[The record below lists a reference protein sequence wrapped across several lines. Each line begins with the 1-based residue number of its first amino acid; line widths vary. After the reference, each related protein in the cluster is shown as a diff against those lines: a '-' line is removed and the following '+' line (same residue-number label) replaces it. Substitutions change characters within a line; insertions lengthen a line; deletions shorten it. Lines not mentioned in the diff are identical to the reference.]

1 MTNLLSVSG
10 VFSTILSI
18 LLALVILL
26 IMISIHELGHY
37 IAGKVF
43 KFKINEFAIGMGPA
57 IFKKKHKNS
66 DEVFSIRLLPLG
78 GYCAFEGED
87 EDSELEGSFNSKPA
101 WQRIIVLISGAL
113 MNLILGTIVLILSV
127 GIYGQLSIKTYD
139 IKPTTDAE
147 FIGYTL
153 QNDDIILEID
163 GVNVFMSTDIID
175 ALDGKDKGDVV
186 LIKVQNGNDQFTRK
200 IRLRNSVNS
209 ENLTDNFSAF
219 TALGISTIEMIDG
232 GELNGLYLLRVK
244 DKETY
249 ENSRR
254 IFNAGDL
261 ISYAKTLNVGDVLT
275 FYYSEGGNDRRE
287 KSVEITKDFS
297 KLSDNEILIELG
309 IPATKTLLKYVTENV
324 RFSFF
329 ETIERGFQYSV
340 SVGGTIFKTLGQL
353 LTGKLGINAMGGT
366 ITTIGLTAEAIK
378 VGGFNYFLEMLGF
391 IGINL
396 AVFNLLPIPAL
407 DGSRVIFATIE
418 WIRKKPVNRKVE
430 GIIHAV
436 GLILL
441 LGFSVLVD
449 VLQLIK

>member
-1 MTNLLSVSG
+1 MTNLLSVSS
-10 VFSTILSI
+10 VFSTIFSI
-18 LLALVILL
+18 LLALVVLL

-66 DEVFSIRLLPLG
+66 DEVFSIRVLPLG

-87 EDSELEGSFNSKPA
+87 EDSEIEGSFNSKPA
-101 WQRIIVLISGAL
+101 WQRIIVLIAGAF
-113 MNLILGTIVLILSV
+113 MNLILGIIVLTLSI

-139 IKPTTDAE
+139 IKPINDSE
-147 FIGYTL
+147 FVGYSL
-153 QNDDIILEID
+153 QNDDIILEIE
-163 GVNVFMSTDIID
+163 GKNTFMSTDIID
-175 ALDGKDKGDVV
+175 ALQGKEKGDVV
-186 LIKVQNGNDQFTRK
+186 NVKVQSNGKVIDRK
-200 IRLRNSVNS
+200 VRLRNAVNS
-209 ENLTDNFSAF
+209 QNLTDNFSAF
-219 TALGISTIEMIDG
+219 TALGISTIEKIEG
-232 GELNGLYLLRVK
+232 GEFNGCYLLRVK

-249 ENSRR
+249 EDSRR
-254 IFNAGDL
+254 IYYASDL
-261 ISYAKTLNVGDVLT
+261 ISYAKTLNVGETLT
-275 FYYSEGGNDRRE
+275 FYYSKSGSDRFE
-287 KSVEITKDFS
+287 QAVEITKDFS
-297 KLSDNEILIELG
+297 TLSDSEILLELG
-309 IPATKTLLKYVTENV
+309 INKTKTLLKYVTENV
-324 RFSFF
+324 KFSFF
-329 ETIERGFQYSV
+329 ETIERGLQYSV

-366 ITTIGLTAEAIK
+366 ITTIGVTAEAIK

-407 DGSRVIFATIE
+407 DGSRVVFATIE

-430 GIIHAV
+430 GVIHAI

-441 LGFSVLVD
+441 LGFSILVD

>member
-1 MTNLLSVSG
+1 MANLLSVSS
-10 VFSTILSI
+10 VLSTVLSI

-37 IAGKVF
+37 IAGKIF

-66 DEVFSIRLLPLG
+66 DEVFSIRILPLG

-87 EDSELEGSFNSKPA
+87 EDSEIDGSFNSKPA

-113 MNLILGTIVLILSV
+113 MNLVLGIIVLILSI

-139 IKPTTDAE
+139 IKPTQDAE
-147 FIGYTL
+147 FIGYSL
-153 QNDDIILEID
+153 YNDDIVLEIE
-163 GVNVFMSTDIID
+163 GKNVFMSTDIID
-175 ALDGKDKGDVV
+175 ALKGKSKGDVV
-186 LIKVQNGNDQFTRK
+186 EIKVQNGNEKLVRK
-200 IRLRNSVNS
+200 VRLRNDVSS
-209 ENLTDNFSAF
+209 KNLTDNFSAF
-219 TALGISTIEMIDG
+219 TALGISTIEEVVG
-232 GELNGLYLLRVK
+232 GELDGFYLLRVK
-244 DKETY
+244 DNETY
-249 ENSRR
+249 ENSSR
-254 IFNAGDL
+254 IFNASDL
-261 ISYAKTLNVGDVLT
+261 ISFAKTFEIGETLT
-275 FYYSEGGNDRRE
+275 FYYSTTGSDRVE
-287 KSVEITKDFS
+287 KSVEITKDLS
-297 KLSDNEILIELG
+297 SLSDSEILSELG
-309 IPATKTLLKYVTENV
+309 INGTRTLLKYVTENV

-329 ETIERGFQYSV
+329 ETIERGLQYSV

-407 DGSRVIFATIE
+407 DGSRVVFAVIE
-418 WIRKKPVNRKVE
+418 WIRKKPLNRKVE

-436 GLILL
+436 GLVLL

-449 VLQLIK
+449 VLQIFR